1 MLLGDR
7 NDGLGWWVWG
17 MGLDWIFMALFWVL
31 IILGIVVLLLWLWMG
46 VNVR

>member
-1 MLLGDR
+1 
-7 NDGLGWWVWG
+7 